1 MTASAVAA
9 RPAPLKAVGWAVL
22 FLAGG
27 FAVTLVFSLALAAV
41 SGTPLTGEPTAG
53 LLVIQT
59 VAGLLAYGLVTW
71 AIGFRGLGL
80 TARDLRWAPFKRAGR
95 GFGFG
100 LLLGAAPAL
109 FALGLSTLVG
119 EARFVPDEGDLAAY
133 ATRVGLTALV
143 LAPAAL
149 MEELM
154 FRGVPQVVLAR
165 AFGRLPAIL
174 ALSTTFA
181 LAHVFNPNGTPLGL
195 VNIALAGVLLGLA
208 FYTPGGLWT
217 AWGAHLGWNAM
228 LAALDAPV
236 SGHPFAIPMIDYL
249 PGEPAWLT
257 GGSFG
262 PEGGF
267 LASIAIGLASFAA
280 WRRGEERSA

>member
-1 MTASAVAA
+1 MTATAAAA

-27 FAVTLVFSLALAAV
+27 FAVTLAFALALAAV
-41 SGTPLTGEPTAG
+41 SGTPLASQPTADV
-53 LLVIQT
+53 LVIQA
-59 VAGLLAYGLVTW
+59 VAGLLGYALVTW

-80 TARDLRWAPFKRAGR
+80 TSRDLRWAPFGRAGR

-119 EARFVPDEGDLAAY
+119 EARFVSDEGDLAAY
-133 ATRVGLTALV
+133 GARVGLTALV

-149 MEELM
+149 MEEMM
-154 FRGVPQVVLAR
+154 FRGVAQVVLAR
-165 AFGRLPAIL
+165 AFGWLPAIL

-181 LAHVFNPNGTPLGL
+181 LVHVFNPNGTPLGL
-195 VNIALAGVLLGLA
+195 VNIALAGILLGLA

-217 AWGAHLGWNAM
+217 AWGAHLGWNTM

-236 SGHPFAIPMIDYL
+236 SGHAFAIPMIDYL
-249 PGEPAWLT
+249 PGEPTWLT

-262 PEGGF
+262 PEGGL
-267 LASIAIGLASFAA
+267 LASFAIGLASFAA
-280 WRRGEERSA
+280 WRRREEQPA